1 MNYTAPA
8 TVIGPQDFVRNVQV
22 IHDGGEGSVSIARL
36 DWEGSLVFAM
46 RWNVARREWEDPE
59 KASGSKVC
67 VGMPSSHGHPVWFVL
82 PDEMFDRDSEMW
94 QHIRA
99 ATNA

>member
-8 TVIGPQDFVRNVQV
+8 NVIGPQDYVSNVHV
-22 IHDGGEGSVSIARL
+22 IYDGGQDSVSIARL
-36 DWEGSLVFAM
+36 DWEGNQVFAM
-46 RWNVARREWEDPE
+46 RWNVARREWDDPD

-67 VGMPSSHGHPVWFVL
+67 LGMPSSRGYPVWFVL
-82 PDEMFDRDSEMW
+82 PDEMLNPDSEIW
-94 QHIRA
+94 QHIRT